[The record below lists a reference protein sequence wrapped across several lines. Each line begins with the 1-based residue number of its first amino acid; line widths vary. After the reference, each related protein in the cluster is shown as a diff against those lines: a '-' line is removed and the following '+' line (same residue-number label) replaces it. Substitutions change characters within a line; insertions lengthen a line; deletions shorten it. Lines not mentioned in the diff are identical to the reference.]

1 MSSILIIG
9 AICYAVLGC
18 MLVYRIAKGPTAADR
33 LCASDSLDLL
43 TSTALVLYSLYTG
56 RMIFLDIA
64 MIVAILGFAI
74 AILLIIGVFF
84 AFIGVLGILRMPDV
98 FGRLQAS
105 TCIATLSTLCV
116 NIAGI
121 LYIIQNGLSAGS
133 AVKLGLLALFVLG
146 TNPVSNHALCRAAY
160 RIGCKPAKPFVID
173 DYKDDFGDSAQVEDN
188 ADKPDY
194 EFDEPQKEDTEE
206 EDV

>member
-1 MSSILIIG
+1 MSTILIIG

-64 MIVAILGFAI
+64 MIVAILGFI
-74 AILLIIGVFF
+74 STVF
-84 AFIGVLGILRMPDV
+84 ISRYL
-98 FGRLQAS
+98 GRLQAS

>member
-1 MSSILIIG
+1 MT
-9 AICYAVLGC
+9 V
-18 MLVYRIAKGPTAADR
+18 
-33 LCASDSLDLL
+33 
-43 TSTALVLYSLYTG
+43 
-56 RMIFLDIA
+56 
-64 MIVAILGFAI
+64 AI

-160 RIGCKPAKPFVID
+160 RCGERLLRIGFCMILLLIYLLPVAACVIG
-173 DYKDDFGDSAQVEDN
+173 KLLV
-188 ADKPDY
+188 
-194 EFDEPQKEDTEE
+194 
-206 EDV
+206 

>member
-1 MSSILIIG
+1 MTI
-9 AICYAVLGC
+9 
-18 MLVYRIAKGPTAADR
+18 
-33 LCASDSLDLL
+33 
-43 TSTALVLYSLYTG
+43 
-56 RMIFLDIA
+56 
-64 MIVAILGFAI
+64 AI

-105 TCIATLSTLCV
+105 
-116 NIAGI
+116 GI